1 MAAAPVFAATPRC
14 AAGALSAANAN
25 RDGTGTVVTVFTAGS
40 SGSKI
45 EEVRITPAATTT
57 AGMVRLYLHDGT
69 TYTLL
74 GEHAIAAA
82 TLSASVAS
90 TTTSIVYDNLILP
103 NGWSLR
109 ASTEKAEA
117 IKVMAFGGDF

>member
-14 AAGALSAANAN
+14 ATGALSTANAN
-25 RDGTGTVVTVFTAGS
+25 RDGTGTIVTVFTAGS
-40 SGSKI
+40 SGSKV

-57 AGMVRLYLHDGT
+57 AGMVRLYLHDGS
-69 TYTLL
+69 TYSLL
-74 GEHAIAAA
+74 SEHVIAAA
-82 TLSASVAS
+82 TLSATVAS
-90 TTTSIVYDNLILP
+90 TVTTIQYDNMILP

-117 IKVMAFGGDF
+117 IKVTAFGGDF